1 MATFSEREKAFEEKY
16 KHDQD
21 LQFRTM
27 VRRNKLLGLWVAR
40 ELLGLEGEAV
50 ETYAKE
56 VVASDL
62 DEPGPD
68 DVVRKVMA
76 DLEAKGVDF
85 SEHRLRHRMDE
96 LLAEAKRQIM
106 SE

>member
-1 MATFSEREKAFEEKY
+1 MASFNEREKGFENKY

-27 VRRNKLLGLWVAR
+27 VRRNKLIGLWVAR
-40 ELLGLEGEAV
+40 ELLSLDGDAV
-50 ETYAKE
+50 EVYAKE

-68 DVVRKVMA
+68 DVVRKIMG
-76 DLEAKGVDF
+76 DLQAKGVDY

-96 LLAEAKRQIM
+96 MLVEAKHQIM